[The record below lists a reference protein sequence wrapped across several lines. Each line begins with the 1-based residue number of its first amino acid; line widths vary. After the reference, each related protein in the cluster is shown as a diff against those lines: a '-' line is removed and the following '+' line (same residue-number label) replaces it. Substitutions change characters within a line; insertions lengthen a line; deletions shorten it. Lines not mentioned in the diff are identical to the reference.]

1 MRRLAPAL
9 AAFAL
14 VTAPASSEGLDPDLR
29 ALVETV
35 VAARE
40 RYVDPAE
47 AGRPEAVQAAIR
59 AFLQSF
65 GDPATRYLPSNE
77 WERLETAARGRFQG
91 YGVLITRLSDGYVIE
106 RAYPEAPAYRAG
118 LRDGDQIVAVGGRRS
133 LPETLDELRDLLH
146 ASERG
151 VTLAVRRHGRELTV
165 ALRKG
170 DVSLPSLEQARL
182 AGDVHYLRI
191 RSFTERGPEELAAML
206 PAAQSA
212 RSVIL
217 DLRGNA
223 GGVLDAAVEMH
234 GLLAG
239 PGPVTWI
246 VDRSGSREIRRT
258 RRRPHL
264 SAPPAIVLV
273 DRGTASAAEVLAASL
288 SRQGS
293 LVLGEA
299 TYGKGTIQEVVPL
312 ADGGAAVITVA
323 RYEIA
328 PGKPL
333 PETGLVPDAPSPL
346 RADGAV
352 PFPPS
357 PADDPGLTHALET
370 LRQGAR
376 TSARRG
382 D

>member
-1 MRRLAPAL
+1 MSRLLPAAL
-9 AAFAL
+9 ALIL
-14 VTAPASSEGLDPDLR
+14 VAGVAQAEGLDPDLR

-40 RYVDPAE
+40 RYVDANE
-47 AGRPEAVQAAIR
+47 AGRAEAIQAAIR
-59 AFLQSF
+59 AYLQSF
-65 GDPATRYLPSNE
+65 GDPATRYLPPSD
-77 WERLETAARGRFQG
+77 WQRLETAARGRFQG
-91 YGVLITRLSDGYVIE
+91 YGVLISRLADSYVIE
-106 RAYPEAPAYRAG
+106 RAYPEAPAYVAG
-118 LRDGDQIVAVGGRRS
+118 LRDGDQIVAVAGIRR
-133 LPETLDELRDLLH
+133 LPDTLDELRDLLH

-182 AGDVHYLRI
+182 DGDVHYLRI

-206 PAAQSA
+206 PAARDA
-212 RSVIL
+212 RQVIL

-246 VDRSGSREIRRT
+246 VDRTGGREVRRT
-258 RRRPHL
+258 RRRPIL
-264 SAPPAIVLV
+264 AAPPAIILV

-293 LVLGEA
+293 LVMGES

-328 PGKPL
+328 PGQPL
-333 PETGLVPDAPSPL
+333 PVGGLVPDAATLL

-352 PFPPS
+352 PFPPLPLED
-357 PADDPGLTHALET
+357 PALLHALET

-376 TSARRG
+376 QG